1 MPLIAPDSVT
11 EILDRADL
19 VELIRG
25 RVNLVRRG
33 NRWVGRCPF
42 HDERTPS
49 FSLIPPD
56 NRRYYCHGCG
66 ATGDAVRWMMEKEG
80 AASFPDAI
88 EALAERFGLEV
99 RYEQASPEDE
109 RRRKADQRRLELLER
124 AAAFY
129 AAYLWRADEAAPARA
144 YLLARG
150 FEEELLRGFRVGFA
164 PGGGAILANRA
175 LKQGFTEEQLVE
187 AGLGRVRASRVSDF
201 FVSRITFPIT
211 DLRGRVLGFGA
222 RTMDPTERAKY
233 VNSPEGP
240 RFSKRRLLF
249 GLAQA
254 RQPAATA
261 GWIVVVEGYTDVM
274 ALAKAGIPQ
283 AVACMGTSLTTEQV
297 HELRR
302 AAPRIR
308 LCFDGDAAGQR
319 AAWRTAQAAG
329 EYLTDL
335 EAVVLP
341 AGTDPGDLART
352 GDLDRLHDIATAHT
366 PLATYLID
374 SRARR
379 AGPSPAER
387 ELALREIADLLR
399 VLPESVEKDEAIRL
413 AAGLLQLSRGMEE
426 HLRAAARHGAASPA
440 AGTPVAELPSLGA
453 AWERERRLLVLAAAL
468 PEAAAVELT
477 TLPDEALSD
486 PVHRAALGLLR
497 SGVPPAE
504 WPDALQPLAS
514 ALRAD
519 PGVELASPQELREVV
534 YRVQLPALERRAQ
547 VLRDAGDTEAALR
560 MIDLVQRLRAALRGE
575 G

>member
-1 MPLIAPDSVT
+1 VPLIAPDSVN
-11 EILDRADL
+11 EILERADL

-25 RVNLVRRG
+25 RVNLVKRG

-80 AASFPDAI
+80 AASFPDAV
-88 EALAERFGLEV
+88 EALAERFGLDV
-99 RYEQASPEDE
+99 RYEQASPEEE
-109 RRRKADQRRLELLER
+109 RRRKADRRRLELLER
-124 AAAFY
+124 AAGFY

-144 YLLARG
+144 YLAERG
-150 FEEELLRGFRVGFA
+150 FDEQLLRGFRVGYA
-164 PGGGAILANRA
+164 PGAGATLANRA
-175 LKQGFTEEQLVE
+175 LKQGFTPEQLTD
-187 AGLGRVRASRVSDF
+187 AGLGRMRGSRVSDF
-201 FVSRITFPIT
+201 FLSRITFPIT

-222 RTMDPTERAKY
+222 RTLDPKERAKY

-283 AVACMGTSLTTEQV
+283 AVACMGTSLTTDQV

-308 LCFDGDAAGQR
+308 LCFDGDAAGER

-352 GDLDRLHDIATAHT
+352 GDIERLHEIVTAHT
-366 PLATYLID
+366 PLAMHLID
-374 SRARR
+374 ARARR
-379 AGPSPAER
+379 AGPTPAER
-387 ELALREIADLLR
+387 EQALRELADLLR
-399 VLPESVEKDEAIRL
+399 ALPESVEKDEGIRL
-413 AAGLLQLSRGMEE
+413 AAGLLQLSRGMEDR
-426 HLRAAARHGAASPA
+426 LRSAAQHGTS
-440 AGTPVAELPSLGA
+440 AGAGRPGTELPSLGA
-453 AWERERRLLVLAAAL
+453 PWERERRLLVLAAAL
-468 PEAAAVELT
+468 PAVAQAQLE
-477 TLPDEALSD
+477 TLPDEALTD
-486 PVHRAALGLLR
+486 PVHRQALGLLR
-497 SGVPPAE
+497 GAVPLAQ
-504 WPDALQPLAS
+504 WPEELQPLAS

-519 PGVELASPQELREVV
+519 PGAEHATADELREVV

-547 VLRDAGDTEAALR
+547 ALRDAGDTEGALR
-560 MIDLVQRLRAALRGE
+560 MIDLVQRVRAALRGAS
-575 G
+575 

>member
-1 MPLIAPDSVT
+1 MPLIAPDSVN
-11 EILDRADL
+11 EILERADL
-19 VELIRG
+19 VELVRG

-80 AASFPDAI
+80 AASFPDAV
-88 EALAERFGLEV
+88 EALAERFGLDV
-99 RYEQASPEDE
+99 RYEQASPEEE
-109 RRRKADQRRLELLER
+109 RRRKADQHRLELLER

-129 AAYLWRADEAAPARA
+129 AAYLWRADEAAPARE
-144 YLLARG
+144 YLAGRG
-150 FEEELLRGFRVGFA
+150 FDEPLLRAFRVGFA
-164 PGGGAILANRA
+164 PRAGSVLSNRA
-175 LKQGFTEEQLVE
+175 LKQGFTQQQLAE
-187 AGLGRVRASRVSDF
+187 AGLGRVRGSRVTDF
-201 FVSRITFPIT
+201 FVGRITFPIT

-222 RTMDPTERAKY
+222 RTLDPNERAKY

-283 AVACMGTSLTTEQV
+283 AVACMGTSLTAEQV

-308 LCFDGDAAGQR
+308 LCFDGDAAGER

-352 GDLDRLHDIATAHT
+352 GEVARLHDIVTAHA
-366 PLATYLID
+366 PLATYLIE

-379 AGPSPAER
+379 AGPTPAER

-399 VLPESVEKDEAIRL
+399 VLPESVEKDESIRL

-426 HLRAAARHGAASPA
+426 RLRRAARQGPLGVSAAD
-440 AGTPVAELPSLGA
+440 LPSLGA
-453 AWERERRLLVLAAAL
+453 PWERERRLLVLAAAL
-468 PEAAAVELT
+468 PEIAVAQLE
-477 TLPDEALSD
+477 TLPDEALTD
-486 PVHRAALGLLR
+486 PAHREAVGLLR
-497 SGVPPAE
+497 RGIAPVE
-504 WPDALQPLAS
+504 WPEELQPLAS
-514 ALRAD
+514 ALQAD
-519 PGVELASPQELREVV
+519 PGAEHATADELREVV
-534 YRVQLPALERRAQ
+534 YRVQLPALERRAAA
-547 VLRDAGDTEAALR
+547 LRDAGDAEGALR
-560 MIDLVQRLRAALRGE
+560 MIDLVQRVRAALRGE
-575 G
+575 T

>member
-1 MPLIAPDSVT
+1 VPLIAPDSVS
-11 EILDRADL
+11 EILERSDL
-19 VELIRG
+19 VELVRG

-42 HDERTPS
+42 HEERTPS

-99 RYEQASPEDE
+99 RYEQASPEEE
-109 RRRKADQRRLELLER
+109 RRRQADQRRLELLER

-129 AAYLWRADEAAPARA
+129 AAYLWRADEAATARD
-144 YLLARG
+144 YLAERG
-150 FEEELLRGFRVGFA
+150 FGEELLRGFRVGYA
-164 PGGGAILANRA
+164 PGGGAVLANRA
-175 LKQGFTEEQLVE
+175 LKQGYTREQVVE
-187 AGLGRVRASRVSDF
+187 VGLGRVRGTRVTDF
-201 FVSRITFPIT
+201 FVARITFPIT

-222 RTMDPTERAKY
+222 RTLDPQERAKY

-254 RQPAATA
+254 RRPAATA

-341 AGTDPGDLART
+341 AGADPGDLART
-352 GDLDRLHDIATAHT
+352 DELERLHEVVTAHT

-379 AGPSPAER
+379 AGPTPAER
-387 ELALREIADLLR
+387 EAALKEIAELLR

-426 HLRAAARHGAASPA
+426 HLRSAARWGAQAPA
-440 AGTPVAELPSLGA
+440 PGAPIAELPSLGTD
-453 AWERERRLLVLAAAL
+453 WERERRLLVLAAAL
-468 PEAAAVELT
+468 PELAPAVVDA
-477 TLPDEALSD
+477 LPEEAMSD
-486 PVHRAALGLLR
+486 PAHREALGLVR
-497 SGVPPAE
+497 AGVPPAA
-504 WPDALQPLAS
+504 WPEALQPLAN
-514 ALRAD
+514 ALQAD
-519 PGVELASPQELREVV
+519 PGGEHASADELREAA

-547 VLRDAGDTEAALR
+547 ALRDAGDAEGALR
-560 MIDLVQRLRAALRGE
+560 MIDLVQRVRAALRGE
-575 G
+575 V

>member
-1 MPLIAPDSVT
+1 VPLIAPDSVT
-11 EILDRADL
+11 EILERADL

-25 RVNLVRRG
+25 RVNLVKRG

-80 AASFPDAI
+80 AASFPDAV

-99 RYEQASPEDE
+99 RYEQASPEEE

-144 YLLARG
+144 YLAERG
-150 FEEELLRGFRVGFA
+150 FEEDLLRGFRVGYA
-164 PGGGAILANRA
+164 PGAGATLANRA
-175 LKQGFTEEQLVE
+175 LKQGFTQDQLAE
-187 AGLGRVRASRVSDF
+187 AGLGRVRGNRVSDF

-222 RTMDPTERAKY
+222 RTLDPKERAKY

-254 RQPAATA
+254 RRPAATA

-283 AVACMGTSLTTEQV
+283 AVACMGTSLTSEQV

-302 AAPRIR
+302 AAPGIR
-308 LCFDGDAAGQR
+308 LCFDGDAAGER

-341 AGTDPGDLART
+341 SGTDPGDLARS
-352 GDLDRLHDIATAHT
+352 GDVERLRDIVTAHT
-366 PLATYLID
+366 PLAMHLID

-387 ELALREIADLLR
+387 EQALREIADLLR

-426 HLRAAARHGAASPA
+426 HLRSAARHATTTLTPGAS
-440 AGTPVAELPSLGA
+440 GAELPSLGA

-468 PEAAAVELT
+468 PDIAQVQLE
-477 TLPDEALSD
+477 TLPDEALTD
-486 PVHRAALGLLR
+486 PAHRRALGLLR
-497 SGVPPAE
+497 AATPLAQ
-504 WPDALQPLAS
+504 WPDELQPLAS

-519 PGVELASPQELREVV
+519 PGAEHATADELREVV
-534 YRVQLPALERRAQ
+534 YRVQLPALERRVQA
-547 VLRDAGDTEAALR
+547 LRDAGDDEGALR
-560 MIDLVQRLRAALRGE
+560 MIDLVQRVRAALRGE
-575 G
+575 A

>member
-11 EILDRADL
+11 EILERSDL

-25 RVNLVRRG
+25 RVNLVKRG

-88 EALAERFGLEV
+88 EALAERFGLDV
-99 RYEQASPEDE
+99 RYEQASPEEE

-124 AAAFY
+124 AAVFY

-144 YLLARG
+144 YLAGRG
-150 FEEELLRGFRVGFA
+150 FDEDLLRGFRVGYA
-164 PGGGAILANRA
+164 PAAGATLANRA
-175 LKQGFTEEQLVE
+175 LKQGFTPEQLTE
-187 AGLGRVRASRVSDF
+187 AGLGRVRGTRVSDF

-222 RTMDPTERAKY
+222 RTLDPKERAKY

-254 RQPAATA
+254 RQPAANA

-308 LCFDGDAAGQR
+308 LCFDGDAAGER

-329 EYLTDL
+329 EYLADL
-335 EAVVLP
+335 EAVLLP

-352 GDLDRLHDIATAHT
+352 GEVDRLHDIVTAHT
-366 PLATYLID
+366 PLAMHLIA

-379 AGPSPAER
+379 AGPSPADR
-387 ELALREIADLLR
+387 EQALREIADLLR
-399 VLPESVEKDEAIRL
+399 VLPESVEKDEGIRL

-426 HLRAAARHGAASPA
+426 HLRGAALHGTSTSAVGRPA
-440 AGTPVAELPSLGA
+440 IELPSLGA
-453 AWERERRLLVLAAAL
+453 PWERERRLLVLAAAL
-468 PEAAAVELT
+468 PGVAQAQLE
-477 TLPDEALSD
+477 TLPDEAVTD
-486 PVHRAALGLLR
+486 PAHRQALGLLR
-497 SGVPPAE
+497 GAVPLAQ
-504 WPDALQPLAS
+504 WPEDLQSLAS

-519 PGVELASPQELREVV
+519 PGAEHATADELREVV
-534 YRVQLPALERRAQ
+534 YRVQLPVLERRAQ
-547 VLRDAGDTEAALR
+547 ALRDAGDTEAALR
-560 MIDLVQRLRAALRGE
+560 MIDLVQRVRAALRGAS
-575 G
+575 